1 MAQRTESDAAEPD
14 DRPGHVPTGDKPGAT
29 VLEQLGGVSGL
40 IYSTVPIVVFVP
52 VNSFFGLRAAI
63 IAALATA
70 VAVFGVRLLRR
81 EALTPAVSGV
91 IGVAI
96 CVFIAHRVGDAKGY
110 FLFGIWTTLVY
121 ALVFVVSIVVRWPL
135 VGVAWH
141 LVNGQGTGWRRD
153 RRILHAYDLATALWA
168 LVFAARYLLQSQL
181 YDHDQTGWLA
191 VARIS
196 MGWPLTAVAV
206 LGTILL
212 VRRATTR
219 ETLGA

>member
-1 MAQRTESDAAEPD
+1 M
-14 DRPGHVPTGDKPGAT
+14 
-29 VLEQLGGVSGL
+29 
-40 IYSTVPIVVFVP
+40 
-52 VNSFFGLRAAI
+52 
-63 IAALATA
+63 
-70 VAVFGVRLLRR
+70 
-81 EALTPAVSGV
+81 
-91 IGVAI
+91 
-96 CVFIAHRVGDAKGY
+96 
-110 FLFGIWTTLVY
+110 
-121 ALVFVVSIVVRWPL
+121 
-135 VGVAWH
+135 
-141 LVNGQGTGWRRD
+141 
-153 RRILHAYDLATALWA
+153 WA